1 MSSDVGGGLFV
12 LVTIK
17 NPGLCHCR
25 WVRLVFSPSGLSPIS
40 FILLTFTAKFS
51 VILFHSA
58 TSNPEL
64 FS

>member
-17 NPGLCHCR
+17 NSRLCHYR
-25 WVRLVFSPSGLSPIS
+25 WVRLVISPSGLSPIS
-40 FILLTFTAKFS
+40 SILLTFTAMFS